1 MSDSLELPDPLAEA
15 GDFLRR
21 FAYAFA
27 ALDAHNLNRLGEL
40 YSADLL
46 FTDPLHE
53 IRGLPAMNRYCAQ
66 LYTRV
71 SDLHF
76 DFHGFDPVRKGEGY
90 LRWNMRYRH
99 PRLNGGQPI
108 QVQGCSHL
116 RWHSK
121 VYYHRDYFD
130 AGALL
135 YEQLPLLG
143 RVIAWL
149 KRRLA

>member
-1 MSDSLELPDPLAEA
+1 MSDIKPSDPLQEA
-15 GDFLRR
+15 GDYLRR

-27 ALDAHNLNRLGEL
+27 ALDAHNLDRLGEL

-53 IRGLPAMNRYCAQ
+53 IRGLPAMSHYFAQ
-66 LYTRV
+66 LYAQV
-71 SDLHF
+71 SELHF
-76 DFHGFDPVRKGEGY
+76 DFHGIDPVGKSEGY
-90 LRWNMRYRH
+90 LRWTMRYRH
-99 PRLNGGQPI
+99 PRLNGGRPI
-108 QVQGCSHL
+108 EVPGCSHL

-121 VYYHRDYFD
+121 VYYHHDYFD

-143 RVIAWL
+143 QVIGWL
-149 KRRLA
+149 KRRLV